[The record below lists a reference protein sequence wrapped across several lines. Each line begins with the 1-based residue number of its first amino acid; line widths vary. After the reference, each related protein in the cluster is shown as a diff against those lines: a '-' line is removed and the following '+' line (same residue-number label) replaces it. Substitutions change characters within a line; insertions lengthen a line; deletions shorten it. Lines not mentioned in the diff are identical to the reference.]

1 MPLIIVSNAI
11 KRKIMQALHRIVF
24 HVMKRHTMVLQIP
37 TMLPSDFQQVVKI
50 VIPPTLAG
58 SLLNTENM
66 TQNPFQSIQEST
78 MVNGITAVI
87 ATPIR
92 PVIRSLPASIAMS
105 TISPK

>member
-11 KRKIMQALHRIVF
+11 KRKITQTLPRNVF
-24 HVMKRHTMVLQIP
+24 HVMRQNTMVLQIP

-50 VIPPTLAG
+50 VIPPALAG

-92 PVIRSLPASIAMS
+92 PVMHSLPASIA
-105 TISPK
+105 IRIIRLI